1 MSGAQVDL
9 IDNFSTITPANGPVG
24 TSFDGGNPDSW
35 PGVSGNASDQGNF
48 FPYNSDKVV
57 DPPMQSNSLIGGKKR
72 RTHKRNYKKSKKAKK
87 STRKSLSKRS
97 KSKSKRQSSKRKYI
111 GKRKS
116 HGKKRG
122 RRATKKMHGGSSRD
136 LIGMP
141 VRNAYRNIIFGA
153 GELVNNWNGKP
164 TPISS
169 DPSPLNQPLS
179 SGTHLERSNVDVDL
193 NAIGTS
199 ADNAVA
205 NM

>member
-1 MSGAQVDL
+1 MSGAPVDL
-9 IDNFSTITPANGPVG
+9 IDNFSTITPANGPLG
-24 TSFDGGNPDSW
+24 KSFDGGNPESW
-35 PGVSGNASDQGNF
+35 PGVNGNASEHGNF

-72 RTHKRNYKKSKKAKK
+72 RTHKRDYKKSKKTKK
-87 STRKSLSKRS
+87 SRRKSLSKRS
-97 KSKSKRQSSKRKYI
+97 KRQSNKRKYT

-116 HGKKRG
+116 RGKKRG
-122 RRATKKMHGGSSRD
+122 RRATKKMRGGSSRD

-141 VRNAYRNIIFGA
+141 VRNTYRNIVFGA

-169 DPSPLNQPLS
+169 DPNPLNQPLS